1 MVSLTLD
8 LVQNRVSHYIGNLFS
23 LVFFRL
29 RQSVRQV
36 ALELFIGLCGNR
48 RRLEPADWL
57 LDVLEAIT
65 NFNWYLQAVIER
77 STLPELSPDA
87 WPWVPHELKL
97 LDHFIRLLLACVD
110 DGTCLACASF

>member
-1 MVSLTLD
+1 M
-8 LVQNRVSHYIGNLFS
+8 QNRVSHYIGYLFG

-29 RQSVRQV
+29 CESVRQV
-36 ALELFIGLCGNR
+36 ALELFIRLCGDR

-65 NFNWYLQAVIER
+65 NFNGYLQAVFER
-77 STLPELSPDA
+77 STLPKLSPNA

-110 DGTCLACASF
+110 DGTCLACATF